1 MVELETLLQL
11 QEVLEEEEELG
22 KKVKMLLVLLL
33 VMEEMDY
40 HTQLQDFLPTTLVV
54 EEEELT
60 QTHQEAQEVLVV
72 GVMVLVEVM

>member
-11 QEVLEEEEELG
+11 QEVLEVEVEQV

-40 HTQLQDFLPTTLVV
+40 HTQSQDFLLTTLVV
-54 EEEELT
+54 VEEELT

-72 GVMVLVEVM
+72 GVMVLVEVT